1 MFTGISCLLL
11 KTFFPKYLEQTT
23 LASRVLKIAPVFT
36 CFNFLHSVSIFQLN
50 IFIYI
55 YIYIY
60 IYIISKYSRG
70 QFQTKIKASVYF
82 IAEEYCPLVKF
93 SEERAANGD
102 IYKTFIIT
110 PNLEKENMEIFTSCF
125 MRGQHVS
132 LDVNQ
137 SKEVSRFY
145 NYSFKFVNSHIVGRD
160 SGKFSNPVSV
170 SLKIKYFVTYL
181 KLRILVP
188 LC

>member
-36 CFNFLHSVSIFQLN
+36 CFNFLHSVSIFQ
-50 IFIYI
+50 
-55 YIYIY
+55 
-60 IYIISKYSRG
+60 YIIFKYSRG
-70 QFQTKIKASVYF
+70 QFQTKIKANVYF

-102 IYKTFIIT
+102 LYKTFNIT

-145 NYSFKFVNSHIVGRD
+145 NLSFKFVNSHIVGRD
-160 SGKFSNPVSV
+160 LGKFSNPVSV
-170 SLKIKYFVTYL
+170 KIKYFVTYL